1 MVTDEPGTAY
11 RAERVACPDCGLIQR
26 LPRRAA
32 PEVVECARCERVL
45 SGRAAGRVDLP
56 LALATCALL
65 LLIPASLAPLL
76 SVSTLGA
83 TREGWMYA
91 GIQAFTR
98 QGYWELASL
107 VLVCALALPFIYTG
121 ALIWVLGSLQFR
133 RERARESA
141 TLGWLYRWMLQL
153 RPWMMIEVFL
163 IGGFVAYTRIDAVAS
178 VEVDVGGWC
187 LLASTFALLLALTQ
201 VDDRT
206 VWGALHP
213 HAEETP
219 GLDDSVDHGRTTVLA
234 RSGPLACITCDLLV
248 PASAEGKRCP
258 RCRARLHRRKPDAFR
273 RTLALLL
280 AGYLL
285 YIPANLLPVLT
296 LVQVGSVERNTIM
309 SGVFELI
316 HNDLW
321 PLAVI
326 VFVASIVLPLTKLL
340 GLTWMLLAIQ
350 LRSGF
355 LLQTRTRLFRTIDLI
370 GRWSNIDVFMG
381 AVLVSVLQFGALS
394 SIHAGPGLVAFAA
407 VVVITMFATL
417 TFDARL
423 MWDAARSRP

>member
-1 MVTDEPGTAY
+1 M
-11 RAERVACPDCGLIQR
+11 QR
-26 LPRRAA
+26 LPRTAA
-32 PEVVECARCERVL
+32 PGVVECARCKRVL

-56 LALATCALL
+56 LALAACALL
-65 LLIPASLAPLL
+65 LLFPALLAPLM

-83 TREGWMYA
+83 LREGWMYS
-91 GIQAFTR
+91 GVRVFTQ
-98 QGYWELASL
+98 QGYWELAGL
-107 VLVCALALPFIYTG
+107 VLVCAVALPFIYMG
-121 ALIWVLGSLQFR
+121 ALIWVLGHLHFR

-141 TLGWLYRWMLQL
+141 LLGWLYRWVIHL

-178 VEVDVGGWC
+178 VELDIGGWC

-206 VWGALHP
+206 VWAALGP
-213 HAEETP
+213 HEDKAFASNESE
-219 GLDDSVDHGRTTVLA
+219 DHARTSILV
-234 RSGPLACITCDLLV
+234 RGGPLACTTCDLIMA
-248 PASAEGKRCP
+248 ASAEGTKCP
-258 RCRARLHRRKPDAFR
+258 RCSAPLYRRKPDAFR

-296 LVQVGSVERNTIM
+296 LTQVGSIEHNTIM

-321 PLAVI
+321 PLAII

-355 LLQTRTRLFRTIDLI
+355 LLHTRTRLFRTIDLI

-381 AVLVSVLQFGALS
+381 SVLVAVLQFGALTS
-394 SIHAGPGLVAFAA
+394 VRAGPGLVAFAA
-407 VVVITMFATL
+407 VVIITMFATL

-423 MWDAARSRP
+423 MWDAARGRP

>member
-1 MVTDEPGTAY
+1 
-11 RAERVACPDCGLIQR
+11 
-26 LPRRAA
+26 
-32 PEVVECARCERVL
+32 
-45 SGRAAGRVDLP
+45 
-56 LALATCALL
+56 
-65 LLIPASLAPLL
+65 
-76 SVSTLGA
+76 
-83 TREGWMYA
+83 
-91 GIQAFTR
+91 
-98 QGYWELASL
+98 
-107 VLVCALALPFIYTG
+107 VLVCAVALPFMYMG
-121 ALIWVLGSLQFR
+121 ALTWVLGNLHFR
-133 RERARESA
+133 REWARENA
-141 TLGWLYRWMLQL
+141 TLGWLYRWVIHL

-178 VEVDVGGWC
+178 VELDIGGWC

-206 VWGALHP
+206 VWQAMGP
-213 HAEETP
+213 RTDRTFTRDEPE
-219 GLDDSVDHGRTTVLA
+219 DHTLTSILV
-234 RSGPLACITCDLLV
+234 RSGPLACTTCDLIM
-248 PASAEGKRCP
+248 PASAEGRKCP
-258 RCRARLHRRKPDAFR
+258 RCGARLSRRKPDAFR

-296 LVQVGSVERNTIM
+296 LTQVGSIERSTIM

-326 VFVASIVLPLTKLL
+326 VFVASIVLPLMKLF

-355 LLQTRTRLFRTIDLI
+355 LLQARTRLFRTIDLI

-381 AVLVSVLQFGALS
+381 SVLVAVLQFGALTS
-394 SIHAGPGLVAFAA
+394 VRAGPGLVAFAA
-407 VVVITMFATL
+407 VVIITMFATAS
-417 TFDARL
+417 FDARL
-423 MWDAARSRP
+423 MWDAARGRS

>member
-1 MVTDEPGTAY
+1 M
-11 RAERVACPDCGLIQR
+11 
-26 LPRRAA
+26 
-32 PEVVECARCERVL
+32 L

-56 LALATCALL
+56 LALSAGALL
-65 LLIPASLAPLL
+65 LLFPAIFAPLL

-83 TREGWMYA
+83 TRQGWLISGA
-91 GIQAFTR
+91 QTFVH

-107 VLVCALALPFIYTG
+107 VLTCAFALPFLYTG
-121 ALIWVLGSLQFR
+121 ALTWVLGTLHFR
-133 RERARESA
+133 REIPGSKPM
-141 TLGWLYRWMLQL
+141 LGWLYRWVVLL

-178 VEVDVGGWC
+178 VEVEVGGWC
-187 LLASTFALLLALTQ
+187 LLAATLVLLLALTQ

-213 HAEETP
+213 HTDEIPRSDEPA
-219 GLDDSVDHGRTTVLA
+219 DHAQTSVLA
-234 RSGPLACITCDLLV
+234 RSGPLACTTCDLIV
-248 PASAEGKRCP
+248 PATAEGSRCP
-258 RCRARLHRRKPDAFR
+258 RCLAPLHRRKPQAFR

-296 LVQVGSVERNTIM
+296 LVQVGSVEHDTIIT
-309 SGVFELI
+309 GVLELI
-316 HNDLW
+316 RNDLW

-326 VFVASIVLPLTKLL
+326 VFVASIVLPLMKLL

-355 LLQTRTRLFRTIDLI
+355 LLRARTRLYRMIDLI

-381 AVLVSVLQFGALS
+381 SVLVTVLQFGKLTS
-394 SIHAGPGLVAFAA
+394 VRAGPGLVAFAA

-423 MWDAARSRP
+423 MWDAARSRH

>member
-1 MVTDEPGTAY
+1 
-11 RAERVACPDCGLIQR
+11 
-26 LPRRAA
+26 
-32 PEVVECARCERVL
+32 VL

-56 LALATCALL
+56 LALASCALL
-65 LLIPASLAPLL
+65 LLIPATWYPLM

-83 TREGWMYA
+83 VREGWLYS
-91 GIQAFTR
+91 GIPGFTH
-98 QGYWELASL
+98 QGYWELATL
-107 VLVCALALPFIYTG
+107 VLTCALALPYIYMG
-121 ALIWVLGSLQFR
+121 ALVWVLGSLHFR
-133 RERARESA
+133 REWAQQNG
-141 TLGWLYRWMLQL
+141 TLGSLYRWVLML

-178 VEVDVGGWC
+178 VEVDLGGWC
-187 LLASTFALLLALTQ
+187 LIASTFALLFALTQ

-213 HAEETP
+213 HGVEPPLRENP
-219 GLDDSVDHGRTTVLA
+219 EDHALTSILVRG
-234 RSGPLACITCDLLV
+234 GPLACTICDLIV
-248 PASAEGKRCP
+248 PASAEGKKCP
-258 RCRARLHRRKPDAFR
+258 RCSARLHRRKPDAFR

-296 LVQVGSVERNTIM
+296 LTQVGSVEHNTIM

-326 VFVASIVLPLTKLL
+326 VFVASIVLPLMKLL

-355 LLQTRTRLFRTIDLI
+355 LLHGRTRFYRMIDLI

-381 AVLVSVLQFGALS
+381 SVLVAVLQFGALT

-407 VVVITMFATL
+407 VVVITMFATES
-417 TFDARL
+417 FDARL
-423 MWDAARSRP
+423 MWDAARGRP